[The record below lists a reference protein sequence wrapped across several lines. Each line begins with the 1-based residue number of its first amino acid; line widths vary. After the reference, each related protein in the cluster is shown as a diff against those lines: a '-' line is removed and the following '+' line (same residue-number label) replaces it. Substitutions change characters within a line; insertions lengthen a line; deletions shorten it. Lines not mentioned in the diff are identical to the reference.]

1 MTKTKGASISAQ
13 RSAASPTSPRG
24 SPRSPK
30 RDTEYLLSAN
40 GNEKASAISPKRSP
54 GGKAGK
60 KEEVETPTPHS
71 NRKKNANSSS
81 SRDVSPM
88 KATNIFG
95 HKVVQDP
102 RVSKVY
108 KMIHKYTGTLGG
120 NGYDGAIY
128 GELTQGSMQKVLD
141 IMVEKLGMDNQ
152 SRFIDVGSG
161 LGKPNFHAA
170 QNPQVRLSV
179 GIELEAIRYQMA
191 MLNLKNIA
199 LDTENGLVDGDAED
213 LKLIGGTNFMVG
225 DIDVATYT
233 DPFTHIYMYDL
244 GFPPPLQKSIAQK
257 FNNSQHA
264 VALVSY
270 RPPRRV
276 IEEYGYAVEFVDS
289 FCTSMH
295 GSGEGHT
302 AYFYKRSNSPP
313 VLRNGP
319 EIQSVVLPKREGF
332 AGERDVTVTCDV
344 AFAECVQQA
353 VGPIE
358 GLREFAVQ
366 VVSDTLLSEDRPK
379 RERRPRR
386 ITDV

>member
-1 MTKTKGASISAQ
+1 MPKTKGTAGSTLHADE
-13 RSAASPTSPRG
+13 SPKSPRDVRK
-24 SPRSPK
+24 STIKSSS
-30 RDTEYLLSAN
+30 YLSEDGHEKVSAL
-40 GNEKASAISPKRSP
+40 SPKRS
-54 GGKAGK
+54 GET
-60 KEEVETPTPHS
+60 KEAVETPTPHS
-71 NRKKNANSSS
+71 NRKKAANASS

-179 GIELEAIRYQMA
+179 GIELEEIRYQMA
-191 MLNLKNIA
+191 MVNMKNIA
-199 LDTENGLVDGDAED
+199 LETENGLVDGSSNED
-213 LKLIGGTNFMVG
+213 VKLLGGTNFMVG
-225 DIDVATYT
+225 DIDVASYT

-276 IEEYGYAVEFVDS
+276 IEEYGYAVEFIDS

-302 AYFYKRSNSPP
+302 AYFYKRTNKPP
-313 VLRNGP
+313 ALRNSP
-319 EIQSVVLPKREGF
+319 EIQSVVLPKRDGF
-332 AGERDVTVTCDV
+332 VGEKDVTVTCDA
-344 AFAECVQQA
+344 AFLECVELA

-358 GLREFAVQ
+358 QLRDFSAQ
-366 VVSDTLLSEDRPK
+366 VVNDTLLSEDRPK